1 MRRASARRSG
11 CGVRAEAVWSERR
24 QAGRKWRRKPLKSHE
39 TLQEMAPGRRM
50 LKKARKRAESSDR
63 SVEKLAR
70 K

>member
-1 MRRASARRSG
+1 
-11 CGVRAEAVWSERR
+11 VRSERR

-39 TLQEMAPGRRM
+39 TLQEMAPGWRM